1 MRRLGT
7 GLLITGVAVI
17 AYSFVMVTSVSVR
30 DNAPAAFEDVIPK
43 GMRVDSMGLMKQRQN
58 YLVGG
63 GLLAIIGTVLLVTAA
78 KSGRNS
84 A

>member
-7 GLLITGVAVI
+7 GLLIAGVAVI
-17 AYSFVMVTSVSVR
+17 AYSFIMITSVNVR
-30 DNAPAAFEDVIPK
+30 DSAPAVFEDMIPK
-43 GMRVDSMGLMKQRQN
+43 DMRMESGSLMQQRQN

-78 KSGRNS
+78 KGGRRS